1 MSEIKALQR
10 KIKKKILKTSDLVLF
25 LIDFEQEKHIF
36 SDFTFIEESI
46 KWIKA
51 LSYLLELYEENMFT
65 FSSNSW
71 KNKDVEFAK
80 LFRTINEM
88 DDTGLFQFMTWAM
101 GGSCSMK
108 VIDLTDYRNFVYDKI
123 NLRLNSILSEYG
135 NNEKRPI
142 IKEDQPTK
150 IKFYKHDY
158 VPTDPT
164 YPYVVLTKDNWD
176 DFGYKTSFNLS
187 YYIDMFK
194 KTDLGFMKILH
205 KTSTETIIPNKFTK
219 LGREYCSLAP
229 SQKYYERLFD
239 LGKSHYEVILKGL
252 NDIVYKPEIINEF
265 KNIKGF
271 QTSLLRGS
279 EAEKT
284 FVEARNYFHE
294 LPEIRQDKFIFT
306 FSSQLDG
313 AEDPHKI
320 SFDFSFNKYKP
331 FRIMAL
337 IGENGTGKT
346 EILSRLA
353 QSLSG
358 LNPIGTFEPE
368 RPLFSKIILVSYS
381 PFDSFYKGEDLKVS
395 YSYFGLKNEK
405 NEIDFDKAL
414 TDFTKSLQYIKENDL
429 TESWQ
434 DTLSLIIDEDIV
446 RRIIRKRILKDKI
459 INLSNYGLSSGQ
471 KILIVILTNIMATIN
486 RESLILFDE
495 PETFLHPS
503 LVSKLM
509 SALYKLMKRFN
520 SYSIISTHSPIVL
533 QEIPSSSVRVLE
545 RIGNHPV
552 TRNLSIECFGENL
565 STITQEVFGI
575 ESTNVNY
582 QKYLDDI
589 LYELDYN
596 EILRVFDNK
605 LSFNAR
611 MYLKSKMDNGD

>member
-1 MSEIKALQR
+1 MNEINALHQ
-10 KIKKKILKTSDLVLF
+10 KIKKKILKTSDLDLF
-25 LIDFEQEKHIF
+25 LINFEQEKPIF
-36 SDFTFIEESI
+36 SDLIFIEESI

-51 LSYLLELYEENMFT
+51 LSYLLGLFEENIFS
-65 FSSNSW
+65 FSSDKW
-71 KNKDVEFAK
+71 KIKDVEFAK
-80 LFRTINEM
+80 LYRTINEM
-88 DDTGLFQFMTWAM
+88 DDAGLFQFMTWAM

-108 VIDLTDYRNFVYDKI
+108 VIDLLDYRNFVYDKI
-123 NLRLNSILSEYG
+123 NLRLDAVLSEYG
-135 NNEKRPI
+135 GNEIRRASR
-142 IKEDQPTK
+142 EDQPKK
-150 IKFYKHDY
+150 ILFYQRGH
-158 VPTDPT
+158 VPPDPT
-164 YPYVVLTKDNWD
+164 FPYVEIAKDNWD
-176 DFGYKTSFNLS
+176 DFGYKTSFNLL
-187 YYIDMFK
+187 YYIGQFQK
-194 KTDLGFMKILH
+194 IDLGFMKILH
-205 KTSTETIIPNKFTK
+205 KTSTTTNIPNKFTK

-239 LGKSHYEVILKGL
+239 LGKIHYDNILEGL
-252 NDIVYKPEIINEF
+252 NDIVYKPEIINDF
-265 KNIKGF
+265 RNIEGF

-284 FVEARNYFHE
+284 FLEARNYFLE
-294 LPEIRQDKFIFT
+294 LPEFRQEKFIFT

-313 AEDPHKI
+313 AKAPHKI
-320 SFDFSFNKYKP
+320 SFDFSYNEFRPFN
-331 FRIMAL
+331 IMAL

-358 LNPIGTFEPE
+358 LKPIGQFEPE

-381 PFDSFYKGEDLKVS
+381 PFDRFIKDEDLKVS

-405 NEIDFDKAL
+405 NEIDFEKAL
-414 TDFTKSLQYIKENDL
+414 TDFTKSLHYLRENNL
-429 TESWQ
+429 TESWR
-434 DTLSLIIDEDIV
+434 DTLSIIIDEDIV
-446 RRIIRKRILKDKI
+446 RRILKTLIQKGNI
-459 INLSNYGLSSGQ
+459 ITLSNYGLSSGQ
-471 KILIVILTNIMATIN
+471 KILLVILTNIMATIN
-486 RESLILFDE
+486 RDSLVLFDE

-509 SALYKLMKRFN
+509 NALYKLMKRFN

-545 RIGNHPV
+545 RIGNIPV

-582 QKYLDDI
+582 QKYFDVMLNK
-589 LYELDYN
+589 LDY
-596 EILRVFDNK
+596 EGILRVFDNK

-611 MYLKSKMDNGD
+611 MYLKSKMDNSD